1 MPSFA
6 RAAAALALV
15 AAAATIDRS
24 SAFIIA
30 TQSPAASLSAAFRN
44 HVVGVLH
51 MSTSTSGIALPPP
64 SGALPLALKKPSK
77 TLTVCLEYDGSADGA
92 SSSSDLATLS
102 MQLRKVKAG
111 AIFTADIG
119 ALKEFATEQES
130 ARGDF
135 PGPCPVV
142 YCGDVEGTADAVSA
156 GASAV
161 ILSAESAD
169 KAADVQGADII
180 WEVNTVADVEAV
192 LAVQEAAD
200 SFLVGGDGIEA
211 VIAALPRKTSCAIG
225 SVQAMQEDDAEIAEG
240 RHLKKAGCASIFI
253 RKAIVG
259 DAEDLEY
266 AQFAVGGLTSKASS
280 EFNFSGLTGSANG
293 HFGGVASSGK
303 GNKWKRNMSLSM
315 VANSVFG
322 NALEEIE
329 ETEEKEEVE
338 KPSGDTIAATEEA
351 AKEGGSEEEEKKEEP
366 EILVSA
372 EQDIEQENQ
381 EESKEDTIP
390 EPELV
395 GALNNV
401 ESQVEGES
409 EAQVEPETEQN
420 SEPELVEAM
429 QEKVPESKPEP
440 EKAPESAEPEPE
452 PKVASNLSDAAKY
465 FLSSSGLRKN
475 IPDAEA
481 KSAASIVKERE
492 DAARRELESRI
503 ERLGIG
509 ADEEGEDA

>member
-15 AAAATIDRS
+15 AAATTIDRS
-24 SAFIIA
+24 SAFTLTPPSSIV
-30 TQSPAASLSAAFRN
+30 SRSAASRS
-44 HVVGVLH
+44 HVVVLH

-77 TLTVCLEYDGSADGA
+77 TLTVCLEYDGSSDA
-92 SSSSDLATLS
+92 SSSDLATLS

-111 AIFTADIG
+111 AIFTSDVA

-142 YCGDVEGTADAVSA
+142 YCGDVEGIADAVSA

-161 ILSAESAD
+161 VLSPESAD

-180 WEVNTVADVEAV
+180 WEVNTVTDVEAV

-200 SFLVGGDGIEA
+200 SFLVGGDDIEA
-211 VIAALPRKTSCAIG
+211 VIGALPGKTSCAIG
-225 SVQAMQEDDAEIAEG
+225 SVKAMQEEDAEIADG
-240 RHLKKAGCASIFI
+240 RNLKKAGCASIFI
-253 RKAIVG
+253 RNAIVG

-303 GNKWKRNMSLSM
+303 GNKWKRNMSLNM
-315 VANSVFG
+315 IANSVFG

-329 ETEEKEEVE
+329 ETEELEEEVGEPSKETTVIAAEEAIEEADIKEEVIE
-338 KPSGDTIAATEEA
+338 D
-351 AKEGGSEEEEKKEEP
+351 EP
-366 EILVSA
+366 EILAVDEGDA
-372 EQDIEQENQ
+372 KEEKEK
-381 EESKEDTIP
+381 ESKEDKMP

-395 GALNNV
+395 EALNDV
-401 ESQVEGES
+401 ESEVEADVE
-409 EAQVEPETEQN
+409 VEPETEQN
-420 SEPELVEAM
+420 SEPELVEALK
-429 QEKVPESKPEP
+429 EVVPESKPKP
-440 EKAPESAEPEPE
+440 EKAPEPAEPEPE
-452 PKVASNLSDAAKY
+452 QKVASNLSDAAKY

>member
-1 MPSFA
+1 MPSFT

-24 SAFIIA
+24 SAFA
-30 TQSPAASLSAAFRN
+30 FTPSTSVLSLSDASRN
-44 HVVGVLH
+44 NVVLLH
-51 MSTSTSGIALPPP
+51 MSTSTSGIAPPAP

-77 TLTVCLEYDGSADGA
+77 TLTVCLEYDGSGSDA
-92 SSSSDLATLS
+92 SSSDLSTLS

-111 AIFTADIG
+111 AIFTADVA

-142 YCGDVEGTADAVSA
+142 YCGDVEGITDAVGA

-161 ILSAESAD
+161 VLGPESAG
-169 KAADVQGADII
+169 KAPDVQGADII
-180 WEVNTVADVEAV
+180 WEVTSVADVEAV
-192 LAVQEAAD
+192 LAVQEGAD
-200 SFLVGGDGIEA
+200 SFLVGGDDIEA
-211 VIAALPRKTSCAIG
+211 VVGALPGKASCAIG
-225 SVQAMQEDDAEIAEG
+225 SVQAMQEDAAEIAEG
-240 RHLKKAGCASIFI
+240 RNLKKAGCASVFI

-303 GNKWKRNMSLSM
+303 GNKWKRNMSLNMIS
-315 VANSVFG
+315 NSVFG

-329 ETEEKEEVE
+329 ETEDQEEV
-338 KPSGDTIAATEEA
+338 TEQHEETVA
-351 AKEGGSEEEEKKEEP
+351 IVEEYIEEDSVDEEQVKEEEP
-366 EILVSA
+366 EILASA
-372 EQDIEQENQ
+372 DDQEK
-381 EESKEDTIP
+381 ESND
-390 EPELV
+390 EPELI
-395 GALNNV
+395 
-401 ESQVEGES
+401 
-409 EAQVEPETEQN
+409 EAMKDIDPEPVIEEEQS
-420 SEPELVEAM
+420 SEPELVEAL
-429 QEKVPESKPEP
+429 QEVVPELKPEP
-440 EKAPESAEPEPE
+440 EVVPEPEQLPESTKAEPEL
-452 PKVASNLSDAAKY
+452 ASNLSDAAKY

-481 KSAASIVKERE
+481 KIAASTVKERE
-492 DAARRELESRI
+492 NAARRELESRM

-509 ADEEGEDA
+509 ADDEEEGA

>member
-77 TLTVCLEYDGSADGA
+77 TLTVCLEYDGSSSNDAAA

-111 AIFTADIG
+111 AIFTSDIP
-119 ALKEFATEQES
+119 ALQEFATEQES

-142 YCGDVEGTADAVSA
+142 YCGDVEGIANAVSA

-161 ILSAESAD
+161 VLSAESAD

-192 LAVQEAAD
+192 LAVQEGAD
-200 SFLVGGDGIEA
+200 SFLVGGDDVEA
-211 VIAALPRKTSCAIG
+211 VIAALPGKTSCAIG

-293 HFGGVASSGK
+293 HFGGVATSGK
-303 GNKWKRNMSLSM
+303 GNK
-315 VANSVFG
+315 
-322 NALEEIE
+322 
-329 ETEEKEEVE
+329 
-338 KPSGDTIAATEEA
+338 
-351 AKEGGSEEEEKKEEP
+351 
-366 EILVSA
+366 
-372 EQDIEQENQ
+372 
-381 EESKEDTIP
+381 
-390 EPELV
+390 
-395 GALNNV
+395 
-401 ESQVEGES
+401 
-409 EAQVEPETEQN
+409 
-420 SEPELVEAM
+420 
-429 QEKVPESKPEP
+429 
-440 EKAPESAEPEPE
+440 
-452 PKVASNLSDAAKY
+452 
-465 FLSSSGLRKN
+465 
-475 IPDAEA
+475 
-481 KSAASIVKERE
+481 
-492 DAARRELESRI
+492 
-503 ERLGIG
+503 
-509 ADEEGEDA
+509 

>member
-15 AAAATIDRS
+15 AAAATINGS
-24 SAFIIA
+24 SAFTLTPPTSA
-30 TQSPAASLSAAFRN
+30 LSRSAASRN
-44 HVVGVLH
+44 HVVVLH

-77 TLTVCLEYDGSADGA
+77 TLTVCLEYDGSSGGGTDA
-92 SSSSDLATLS
+92 SSSGLAALS

-111 AIFTADIG
+111 AIFTADIA

-142 YCGDVEGTADAVSA
+142 YCGEVGDIADAVGA

-161 ILSAESAD
+161 VLSPDSAD

-200 SFLVGGDGIEA
+200 SFLVGGGDVEA
-211 VIAALPRKTSCAIG
+211 VIAALPGKTSCAIG
-225 SVQAMQEDDAEIAEG
+225 SVRAMQEDDAEIAEG
-240 RHLKKAGCASIFI
+240 RNLKKAGCASIFI
-253 RKAIVG
+253 RNAIVG

-303 GNKWKRNMSLSM
+303 GNKWKRNMSLNM
-315 VANSVFG
+315 IANSVFG

-329 ETEEKEEVE
+329 ETQEQEEVDKSSE
-338 KPSGDTIAATEEA
+338 ETVVVTAEEA
-351 AKEGGSEEEEKKEEP
+351 VEEADSKDEVKEEEP
-366 EILVSA
+366 EILAVD
-372 EQDIEQENQ
+372 EGDTK
-381 EESKEDTIP
+381 EEKRKRVKKIQFPSR
-390 EPELV
+390 
-395 GALNNV
+395 
-401 ESQVEGES
+401 
-409 EAQVEPETEQN
+409 N
-420 SEPELVEAM
+420 SL
-429 QEKVPESKPEP
+429 KH
-440 EKAPESAEPEPE
+440 
-452 PKVASNLSDAAKY
+452 
-465 FLSSSGLRKN
+465 
-475 IPDAEA
+475 
-481 KSAASIVKERE
+481 
-492 DAARRELESRI
+492 
-503 ERLGIG
+503 
-509 ADEEGEDA
+509 